1 MKDNG
6 FPWPPPGLLGTS
18 RQKWEFRL
26 CEHKIGDRYKDSKF
40 GSLYWAVDTARSMC
54 RLAFFLADPKKDLP
68 RITQASSGEQRRA
81 DNKERMAKET

>member
-1 MKDNG
+1 
-6 FPWPPPGLLGTS
+6 
-18 RQKWEFRL
+18 
-26 CEHKIGDRYKDSKF
+26 
-40 GSLYWAVDTARSMC
+40 MC